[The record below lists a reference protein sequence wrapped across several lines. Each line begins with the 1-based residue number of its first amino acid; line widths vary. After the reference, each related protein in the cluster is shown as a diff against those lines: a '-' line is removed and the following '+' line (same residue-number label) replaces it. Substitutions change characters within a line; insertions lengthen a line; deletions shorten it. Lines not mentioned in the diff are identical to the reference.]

1 MKTRL
6 SGLMDGELDGADAT
20 TVLDALKRETPLC
33 RCWGEYQLIGDALR
47 GEKALEW
54 DIAARVMAGVRE
66 EPVVLAPRR
75 AERRDWR
82 RPVLALA
89 ATVAGV
95 GVVGWIALGPQPDR
109 LAPAAHLAMQQRLK
123 AEVLPVKQASRNM
136 QEYLV
141 AHQTQTAS
149 VQFRGGTQQ
158 IRTVA
163 ALGGGPA
170 K

>member
-6 SGLMDGELDGADAT
+6 SGLMDGELDMADAA
-20 TVLDALKRETPLC
+20 TVFDALKREPPLC

-47 GEKALEW
+47 GEKALER
-54 DIAARVMAGVRE
+54 DIAARVMANVRD

-75 AERRDWR
+75 PPARDWR
-82 RPVLALA
+82 SPVLALA

-109 LAPAAHLAMQQRLK
+109 LAPAAHLALEQRLK
-123 AEVLPVKQASRNM
+123 ADVQPVKQASRNM

>member
-6 SGLMDGELDGADAT
+6 SGLMDGELDTAEAAT
-20 TVLDALKRETPLC
+20 VFDALKREKPLC

-47 GEKALEW
+47 GEKALER
-54 DIAARVMAGVRE
+54 DIAARVMANVRD

-75 AERRDWR
+75 PAGRDWR
-82 RPVLALA
+82 SPVLALA

-109 LAPAAHLAMQQRLK
+109 LAPAAHLALEQRLK
-123 AEVLPVKQASRNM
+123 ADVLPVKQASRNM